1 MIAALNEIITFI
13 GSSIDLAVKIVTG
26 LVQLLQMIPSM
37 VQTLTGSLSL
47 LPSILV
53 AFASVTITVAVIF
66 IILGR
71 EGGGQS

>member
-13 GSSIDLAVKIVTG
+13 GSLIDLVVKIVTG

-37 VQTLTGSLSL
+37 VQTLNGSLSL

>member
-13 GSSIDLAVKIVTG
+13 GSLIDLVVKIVTG

-37 VQTLTGSLSL
+37 VQTLTGSHSL

>member
-13 GSSIDLAVKIVTG
+13 GSLIDLVVKIVTG

-37 VQTLTGSLSL
+37 SQTLTGSLSL

>member
-13 GSSIDLAVKIVTG
+13 GSLIDLVVKIVTG
-26 LVQLLQMIPSM
+26 LVQLLQMTPSM

>member
-13 GSSIDLAVKIVTG
+13 GSLIDLVVKIVTG

-47 LPSILV
+47 LPSMLV

>member
-13 GSSIDLAVKIVTG
+13 GSLIDLVVKIVTG

-37 VQTLTGSLSL
+37 VQTLTGSLGL
-47 LPSILV
+47 LPPILV

>member
-13 GSSIDLAVKIVTG
+13 GSLIDLVVKIVTG
-26 LVQLLQMIPSM
+26 LVQLLQMLPSM
-37 VQTLTGSLSL
+37 VQTLTGSLGL
-47 LPSILV
+47 LPPILV

>member
-13 GSSIDLAVKIVTG
+13 GSLIDLVVKIVIG

-37 VQTLTGSLSL
+37 VQTLNGSLSL

>member
-13 GSSIDLAVKIVTG
+13 GSLIDLVVKIVIG
-26 LVQLLQMIPSM
+26 LVQLLQMLPSM

-47 LPSILV
+47 LPSIFV